1 VADTRP
7 GLYASVK
14 GLLGTS
20 LTLLQMRLQLLATE
34 LEEERH
40 RLMALLLWGAVA
52 VIALAAGLVF
62 LAIFLTVL
70 LWDSHRL
77 LVLGV
82 FTAIFLGGGLITLTL
97 ALKLGRSPSG
107 LFAAS
112 MAELDRDRAALREA
126 EVEPERELH

>member
-1 VADTRP
+1 
-7 GLYASVK
+7 
-14 GLLGTS
+14 
-20 LTLLQMRLQLLATE
+20 
-34 LEEERH
+34 
-40 RLMALLLWGAVA
+40 
-52 VIALAAGLVF
+52 
-62 LAIFLTVL
+62 
-70 LWDSHRL
+70 

-82 FTAIFLGGGLITLTL
+82 FTAIFLGGGLITLSL